1 MLLACA
7 GCLLQQIR
15 QLRGMLPEELNN
27 ACWAKS
33 REIPRAVAE
42 DVQAHEARMA
52 ALHRFFKVLRAP
64 AVIGTTADGV

>member
-1 MLLACA
+1 
-7 GCLLQQIR
+7 
-15 QLRGMLPEELNN
+15 MLPEELNN